1 MRRRKILILGASGFI
16 GSRLMASW
24 SPDQYTA
31 TYFSRPIDGAVRFDI
46 ATERLAD
53 RFLLRGHGF
62 THAILAQGVTKLEQC
77 ALSPLDSSA
86 TNIVGTKEAMEDIVD
101 AGVHPI
107 YLSSDAVFDGT
118 SGPRIESDEPNPIL
132 SYGRQKVAAEAHLAK
147 MAGSWTVL
155 RLSKVVSNFV
165 DGRNLLSA
173 WCAQLAASEPIRCA
187 TDQKFTPIDID
198 DVVQAVN
205 FVVMSSATGLFHVSG
220 SDILTRYRLLQI
232 LLNYLPHK
240 IRHKAVVQTCLLSE
254 IPFAEPLPLDCSLAN
269 AKFGEVSGLHPKSME
284 EVCETLCHK
293 IYSDQS
299 VAFSEN
305 TGPNSAGGPTM
316 NFEDLR

>member
-24 SPDQYTA
+24 RPDQYTA
-31 TYFSRPIDGAVRFDI
+31 TYFSRPLDGAVRFDI

-77 ALSPLDSSA
+77 ALSSLRSSA
-86 TNIVGTKEAMEDIVD
+86 TNIVGTKRAMEDIID
-101 AGVHPI
+101 AGVQPI
-107 YLSSDAVFDGT
+107 FLSSDAVFDGT
-118 SGPRIESDEPNPIL
+118 SGPRTESDEPNPIL
-132 SYGRQKVAAEAHLAK
+132 SYGRQKLATETYLAG
-147 MAGSWTVL
+147 MAGSWTIL
-155 RLSKVVSNFV
+155 RLSKVVADFV
-165 DGRNLLSA
+165 DGRNLLSV
-173 WCAQLAASEPIRCA
+173 WCAQLASSERITCA

-205 FVVMSSATGLFHVSG
+205 FVVMSNTTGLFHVSG

-232 LLNYLPHK
+232 LLKYLPHK
-240 IRHKAVVQTCLLSE
+240 SRHRAVIQTCLLGE

-269 AKFGEVSGLHPKSME
+269 ARFRAVSGLHPKSME
-284 EVCETLCHK
+284 EVCEALGRR
-293 IYSDQS
+293 IYGVQS
-299 VAFSEN
+299 VRTPLNVEIWDVRR
-305 TGPNSAGGPTM
+305 
-316 NFEDLR
+316 EL

>member
-1 MRRRKILILGASGFI
+1 MRPKILILGASGFI
-16 GSRLMASW
+16 GSRLISSW
-24 SPDQYTA
+24 RPDQYTA
-31 TYFSRPIDGAVRFDI
+31 TYFSRPLDGAVRFDI

-77 ALSPLDSSA
+77 ALSSLDSSA
-86 TNIVGTKEAMEDIVD
+86 TNIVGTKGAMGDIVD

-132 SYGRQKVAAEAHLAK
+132 SYGQQKLAAETHLARI
-147 MAGSWTVL
+147 AGSWTIL

-165 DGRNLLSA
+165 HGRNLLSV
-173 WCAQLAASEPIRCA
+173 WCAQLAGSQRIVCA

-205 FVVMSSATGLFHVSG
+205 FFIMSSTSGLFHVSG
-220 SDILTRYRLLQI
+220 SQILTRYQLLQI
-232 LLNYLPHK
+232 LLKYLPHK
-240 IRHKAVVQTCLLSE
+240 IRHKAVIQTCRLSE

-269 AKFGEVSGLHPKSME
+269 VKFRAASGLHPKSME

-293 IYSDQS
+293 IYSDES
-299 VAFSEN
+299 VAFPTEISFR
-305 TGPNSAGGPTM
+305 AGERHG
-316 NFEDLR
+316 R